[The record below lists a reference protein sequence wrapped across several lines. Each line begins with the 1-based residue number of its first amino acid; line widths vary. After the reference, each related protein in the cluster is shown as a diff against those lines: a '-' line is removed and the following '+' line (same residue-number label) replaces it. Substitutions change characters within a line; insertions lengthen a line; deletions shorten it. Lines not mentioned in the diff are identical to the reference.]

1 MTTTNSDKP
10 IQSISLYNSLWTLEE
25 VVLDICQQLSA
36 YLTPTPEIVWDYI
49 NFQEDRSP
57 AVDFNG
63 KPVPPVELNAIR
75 TIMNTHVDF
84 RVLIKQGTDQKC

>member
-1 MTTTNSDKP
+1 MTTTNKNKP
-10 IQSISLYNSLWTLEE
+10 IQSISLCTFEE

-63 KPVPPVELNAIR
+63 KPVPPVELNTIR
-75 TIMNTHVDF
+75 TIMNMNF
-84 RVLIKQGTDQKC
+84 RVLIKQGADQKC